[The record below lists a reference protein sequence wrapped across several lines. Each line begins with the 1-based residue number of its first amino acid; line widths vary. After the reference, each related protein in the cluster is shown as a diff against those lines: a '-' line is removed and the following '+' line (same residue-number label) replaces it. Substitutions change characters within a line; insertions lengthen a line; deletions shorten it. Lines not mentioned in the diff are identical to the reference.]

1 MLTKR
6 LKESVLFDLRSL
18 YNGHPWDK
26 ELPTGEY
33 IDMRLSD
40 DEKYAKI
47 YKDAKE
53 IGRVYI
59 AEDLTIFE
67 TVAKINAFLFNE
79 TVSWETNR
87 AEVEDF
93 TSQDE
98 MENWVYEEL
107 CHAEGPFSMIVCK
120 EFMPGVWRITGE
132 TKADDPDEREAVDMY
147 ARIVPGA

>member
-1 MLTKR
+1 MLTTR
-6 LKESVLFDLRSL
+6 DQSYALTMLQSV
-18 YNGHPWDK
+18 YNGDPNSNVM
-26 ELPTGEY
+26 PCGGY
-33 IDMRLSD
+33 IRVCLSD
-40 DEKYAKI
+40 DKKYAEI
-47 YKDAKE
+47 YKDDKE
-53 IGRVYI
+53 IGKVCI

-87 AEVEDF
+87 AEVADF

-147 ARIVPGA
+147 VRIVPGA